1 MLIAVPD
8 KRLRAT
14 LVDDRLVVRRYG
26 QDMARKI
33 RLRLNSISAADS
45 LAVFYPPKSGPER
58 CHELIGDL
66 PGVFSMDL
74 KQPYRLL
81 FSPTEPVPKED
92 FATELER
99 WEAITSIAIRGIEDT
114 HD

>member
-1 MLIAVPD
+1 
-8 KRLRAT
+8 
-14 LVDDRLVVRRYG
+14 
-26 QDMARKI
+26 
-33 RLRLNSISAADS
+33 
-45 LAVFYPPKSGPER
+45 
-58 CHELIGDL
+58 
-66 PGVFSMDL
+66 MDL